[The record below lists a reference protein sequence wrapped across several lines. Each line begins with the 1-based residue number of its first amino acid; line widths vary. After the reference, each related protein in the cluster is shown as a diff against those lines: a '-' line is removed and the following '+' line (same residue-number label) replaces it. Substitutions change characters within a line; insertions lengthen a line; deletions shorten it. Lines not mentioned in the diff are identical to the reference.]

1 VAHRPLLEE
10 VRALTEIAG
19 YIGRAA
25 CAAIGSFVRQCYT
38 GESVAFI
45 GYATAVLVFFGC
57 GLAAFLGRPR

>member
-1 VAHRPLLEE
+1 M
-10 VRALTEIAG
+10 TEIAD

-45 GYATAVLVFFGC
+45 GYATAALVFFAC
-57 GLAAFLGRPR
+57 GLAAFLGVRDK